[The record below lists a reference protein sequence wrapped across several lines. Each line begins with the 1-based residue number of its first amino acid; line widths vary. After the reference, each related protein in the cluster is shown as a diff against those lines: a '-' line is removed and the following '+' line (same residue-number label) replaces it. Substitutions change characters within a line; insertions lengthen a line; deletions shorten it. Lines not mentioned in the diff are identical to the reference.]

1 MLTAPRRGA
10 FYRHNTASP
19 LVYFYWNADGFVQ
32 ARGSE
37 GGMNRVIDRAE
48 IAAVLV
54 VLVLVH
60 LLADSVRK
68 ALVMDYGSESVL
80 TAYTTQFVHADW

>member
-1 MLTAPRRGA
+1 
-10 FYRHNTASP
+10 
-19 LVYFYWNADGFVQ
+19 
-32 ARGSE
+32 
-37 GGMNRVIDRAE
+37 MNRVIDRAE